1 MKVQSASR
9 NLYKWLGVIS
19 MTVFVVGVGL
29 VVNYMISFQMDVA
42 NRLSLSSAAH
52 INAVKPIAT
61 QISLILSV
69 PLLAALCTLLFTVL
83 YFNEVSKQREIIYV
97 ETIKEEDTDSSKKE
111 AEEQKEEQSL
121 AEILQERKN
130 NLMQHLANAPQKT
143 GLGELEA
150 LMMVLCE
157 EIQAVQGALFVVR
170 ADQTLHMVSS
180 YAYFSTEKRK
190 VSYGWGEG
198 LTGQVAKDAQ
208 LINIKAI
215 PEGYVT
221 VLSGLGKSSP
231 KSMIIAPIKDENGH
245 VIAVVEVASF
255 AIFDA
260 TEEQLIE
267 AAAPMLASTIG
278 NNYEKIV
285 EEL

>member
-1 MKVQSASR
+1 MKAQSASR
-9 NLYKWLGVIS
+9 NLYKWLGFIA

-29 VVNYMISFQMDVA
+29 MVNYMISFQMEVA

-52 INAVKPIAT
+52 INAIKPIAT

-69 PLLAALCTLLFTVL
+69 PLLAALFTLLFTVL
-83 YFNEVSKQREIIYV
+83 YFNEISKQREVIYV
-97 ETIKEEDTDSSKKE
+97 ETVKEEDTSDSKKDT
-111 AEEQKEEQSL
+111 EEQKEEQTL
-121 AEILQERKN
+121 ADVLQERKTH
-130 NLMQHLANAPQKT
+130 LLQRLANTPKKT
-143 GLGELEA
+143 GLGELET
-150 LMMVLCE
+150 LMVVLCE

-170 ADQTLHMVSS
+170 ADQTLHLMGS

-190 VSYGWGEG
+190 ISYGWGEG

-231 KSMIIAPIKDENGH
+231 KSMIIAPIKDEQGNVVG
-245 VIAVVEVASF
+245 VVEVASF
-255 AIFDA
+255 AIFEA
-260 TEEQLIE
+260 LEEQLLE
-267 AAAPMLASTIG
+267 VGAPYFAAAIG
-278 NNYEKIV
+278 NNYQEIA
-285 EEL
+285 EEF